1 MSVICANSWGWV
13 LDARA
18 KIDEDVKR
26 CFCLKDGFKETKYF
40 KCGFKNEFFDILKP
54 RIQLDVDSKKDDF
67 GKESKMES
75 TGVDLQR
82 RKKRKRKHRDL
93 NIGEVEANIYHDK
106 IRSVVIHGSQ
116 ALLDAGRQC
125 GFFIEESIISQK
137 PSSSPIPPECHLAAL
152 SDLAKELPLS
162 HESAHYTFYYL

>member
-82 RKKRKRKHRDL
+82 RK
-93 NIGEVEANIYHDK
+93 